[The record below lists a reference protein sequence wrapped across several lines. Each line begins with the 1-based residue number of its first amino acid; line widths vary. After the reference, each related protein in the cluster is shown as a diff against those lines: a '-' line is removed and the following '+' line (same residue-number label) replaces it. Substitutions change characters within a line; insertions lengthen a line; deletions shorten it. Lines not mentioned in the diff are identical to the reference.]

1 MDYTVK
7 IFPDPEGDG
16 DYVAEIEE
24 LKGCSAF
31 GETPEQALREIEIA
45 MQLWIETAKKYGK
58 PIPKPKKNKKINE
71 PKKRFNVIFPESLLS
86 DVDEYR
92 GKYGMKR
99 SELLAAAAEQFIS
112 STRGANLG
120 H

>member
-1 MDYTVK
+1 MEYTVK

-16 DYVAEIEE
+16 DYMAEIEE

-31 GETPEQALREIEIA
+31 GETPEEALREVEIA
-45 MQLWIETAKKYGK
+45 MQLWIEAAKKNNK
-58 PIPKPKKNKKINE
+58 PIPKPKNKKIIE

-99 SELLAAAAEQFIS
+99 SELLAAAAEQFIL
-112 STRGANLG
+112 STRKTHLG

>member
-1 MDYTVK
+1 MEYTVK
-7 IFPDPEGDG
+7 IFPDPGGDG
-16 DYVAEIEE
+16 DFIAEIEE

-31 GETPEQALREIEIA
+31 GETPEEALREVETA
-45 MQLWIETAKKYGK
+45 MQLWLEAAKKYGK
-58 PIPKPKKNKKINE
+58 PIPRPKNKKNSE
-71 PKKRFNVIFPESLLS
+71 PKKRFNVIFPASLLS

-99 SELLAAAAEQFIS
+99 SELLAAAVEQFIAS
-112 STRGANLG
+112 NRRLRSG

>member
-1 MDYTVK
+1 MEYTVK

-16 DYVAEIEE
+16 DYIAEIEE

-31 GETPEQALREIEIA
+31 GETPEEALREVEIA

-58 PIPKPKKNKKINE
+58 PIPKPKNKKNNE

-86 DVDEYR
+86 NVDEYR

-112 STRGANLG
+112 TRRA
-120 H
+120 HSSH

>member
-1 MDYTVK
+1 MEYTVK
-7 IFPDPEGDG
+7 IFPDPEGEG
-16 DYVAEIEE
+16 DYIAEIEE

-31 GETPEQALREIEIA
+31 GETPEEALREIETA
-45 MQLWIETAKKYGK
+45 MQLWIEAAKKYGK
-58 PIPKPKKNKKINE
+58 PIPRPKNQKNSE
-71 PKKRFNVIFPESLLS
+71 PKKRFNVIFPASLLS

-99 SELLAAAAEQFIS
+99 SELLATAVEQFIS
-112 STRGANLG
+112 SNHRLRSG

>member
-1 MDYTVK
+1 MEYTVK
-7 IFPDPEGDG
+7 IFPDPGGDG
-16 DYVAEIEE
+16 DYIAEIEE

-31 GETPEQALREIEIA
+31 GETPEDALREVEIA
-45 MQLWIETAKKYGK
+45 MQLWIEAAKKYGK
-58 PIPKPKKNKKINE
+58 PVPGPKNKKISE
-71 PKKRFNVIFPESLLS
+71 PKKRFNVIFPISLLS

-99 SELLAAAAEQFIS
+99 SELLAAAVKKYIS
-112 STRGANLG
+112 SPRKTPYR

>member
-1 MDYTVK
+1 MEYTLK

-16 DYVAEIEE
+16 DYIAEIEE

-31 GETPEQALREIEIA
+31 GETPEEALKEIEIA
-45 MQLWIETAKKYGK
+45 MKLWIE
-58 PIPKPKKNKKINE
+58 
-71 PKKRFNVIFPESLLS
+71 KRFNVIFPESLLN

-92 GKYGMKR
+92 GKHGLKR

-112 STRGANLG
+112 SQ

>member
-1 MDYTVK
+1 MEYTVK

-16 DYVAEIEE
+16 DYIAEIEE

-31 GETPEQALREIEIA
+31 GETPEEALREVETA
-45 MQLWIETAKKYGK
+45 MQLWIETAKKHGK
-58 PIPKPKKNKKINE
+58 PIPKPKNKKINE

-86 DVDEYR
+86 NVDEYR

-112 STRGANLG
+112 IHPS

>member
-1 MDYTVK
+1 MEYTVK

-16 DYVAEIEE
+16 DYIAEIEE

-31 GETPEQALREIEIA
+31 GETPEEALREVETA

-58 PIPKPKKNKKINE
+58 PIPKPKNKKINE

-86 DVDEYR
+86 NVDEYR

-112 STRGANLG
+112 TRSIHPG

>member
-1 MDYTVK
+1 MEYTVK

-16 DYVAEIEE
+16 DYIAEIEE

-31 GETPEQALREIEIA
+31 GETPEEALREVEIA
-45 MQLWIETAKKYGK
+45 MQLWIEPT
-58 PIPKPKKNKKINE
+58 N
-71 PKKRFNVIFPESLLS
+71 RFNVIFPESLLS
-86 DVDEYR
+86 NVDEYR

-112 STRGANLG
+112 TRRS
-120 H
+120 HSSH

>member
-1 MDYTVK
+1 MNMEYTVK

-16 DYVAEIEE
+16 DFIAEVEE

-31 GETPEQALREIEIA
+31 GATPKEALQEAEIA
-45 MQLWIETAKKYGK
+45 MKLWIETAIKHGK
-58 PIPKPKKNKKINE
+58 PIPKPKSQIVNE
-71 PKKRFNVIFPESLLS
+71 PKKRFNVMFPESLLKN
-86 DVDEYR
+86 VDEFR
-92 GKYGMKR
+92 GKHGMKR

-112 STRGANLG
+112 SS

>member
-1 MDYTVK
+1 MEYTVK

-16 DYVAEIEE
+16 DFIAEIEE

-31 GETPEQALREIEIA
+31 GATPEEALQEVEIA
-45 MQLWIETAKKYGK
+45 MKLWIEAAKKHGK
-58 PIPKPKKNKKINE
+58 PIPKSKSQIINE
-71 PKKRFNVIFPESLLS
+71 PKKRFNVIFPESLLKG
-86 DVDEYR
+86 VDEFR
-92 GKYGMKR
+92 GKHGMKR

-112 STRGANLG
+112 SS

>member
-1 MDYTVK
+1 MEYTVK

-16 DYVAEIEE
+16 DYIAEIEE

-31 GETPEQALREIEIA
+31 GETPEQALKEIEIA
-45 MQLWIETAKKYGK
+45 MKLWIETAKKHGK
-58 PIPKPKKNKKINE
+58 PIPKPKSQIINE
-71 PKKRFNVIFPESLLS
+71 PKKRFNVIFPESLLN

-92 GKYGMKR
+92 GKHGMKR

-112 STRGANLG
+112 SEL
-120 H
+120 

>member
-1 MDYTVK
+1 MEYTVK

-16 DYVAEIEE
+16 DYIAEVEE

-31 GETPEQALREIEIA
+31 GDTPKQALEEIQIA
-45 MQLWIETAKKYGK
+45 MKLWIEAAKKHGK
-58 PIPKPKKNKKINE
+58 PIPKTKREKVNQ
-71 PKKRFNVIFPESLLS
+71 PKKRFNVMFPESLLH

-99 SELLAAAAEQFIS
+99 SELLAVAAEKFIS
-112 STRGANLG
+112 SSL
-120 H
+120 